1 MDGMVPVLAH
11 AGPGSTWQAMLVV
24 VALGLTVVVVLAV
37 LGRVVVDR
45 LDDLVLPLAAVAIVS
60 SLAPL
65 GDEWLSDWIG
75 WAFPVGVVMLLAL
88 LLTATTPLELA
99 PHGVLAYAAAGLAV
113 AGAVVLHQ
121 PLTIAWHPPPD
132 LLPAQGDA
140 EVAILAPSDGETLP
154 AGTTTVE
161 VAITGGSIGPGGLA
175 FEDLPADFEEAGAL
189 DVTLD
194 GDRVPV
200 ELEQTCTRDEPCSRV
215 SFPVELPAGEARLRV
230 EFTRGDGMPFAPAN
244 TDVTEVTVE

>member
-1 MDGMVPVLAH
+1 MEGMAPVLAH

-24 VALGLTVVVVLAV
+24 VSLGLVVVVVLAV

-65 GDEWLSDWIG
+65 ADEWLSDWIG
-75 WAFPVGVVMLLAL
+75 WAFPVGAVMLVAL
-88 LLTATTPLELA
+88 LLAATTPLELA
-99 PHGVLAYAAAGLAV
+99 PDGVLAYAAAGLAV

-121 PLTIAWHPPPD
+121 PLTVAWHPPPE

-140 EVAILAPSDGETLP
+140 QVAILAPSDGEALP
-154 AGTTTVE
+154 AGATTVE
-161 VAITGGSIGPGGLA
+161 VAVTGGSIGPGGLA
-175 FEDLPADFEEAGAL
+175 FEDLPADAEEAGAL

-200 ELEQTCTRDEPCSRV
+200 AIEQRCTRDEPCSRV
-215 SFPVELPAGEARLRV
+215 SFPVELPAGEVRLRV

-244 TDVTEVTVE
+244 TDVAELTVE